1 MSHCRSAF
9 RSAHIAFLLGCCFAV
24 CIAIG
29 PVKVV
34 QAAED
39 DVLASIDEQ
48 AIASSVQRAV
58 RYLVSNQKS
67 DGSIHD
73 RDHSTAMTALSIMAM
88 ASVGH
93 QPADPTPEGETM
105 RKALD
110 FVLAE
115 NPTGRRAAQDSQGY
129 FGRSDGSRM
138 YGHGIITLM
147 LTEMAGM
154 GANAEQDKR
163 IRESLDRAIALI
175 LSAQAVRK
183 PPAYQGGWRYEP
195 DSNDSDLSVT
205 IWELMALR
213 SAKNDAMAVPANAID
228 QAVEYLRRSY
238 TSPLDSNGVPRDPK
252 AGFSYTPGQNH
263 PTYTMTAAGLL
274 AMQVCGQYD
283 SPLVAG
289 ASDWLW
295 NTGPTWTSDFFIT
308 ALTTTLRACINAAE
322 STPRKPQPRSAKF
335 C

>member
-9 RSAHIAFLLGCCFAV
+9 LSAHIAFLLGCCFAV
-24 CIAIG
+24 CSGLG
-29 PVKVV
+29 PVQVV

-58 RYLVSNQKS
+58 RYLVSNQKP

-110 FVLAE
+110 FVLEE

-175 LSAQAVRK
+175 LSAQAIRK

-205 IWELMALR
+205 IW
-213 SAKNDAMAVPANAID
+213 
-228 QAVEYLRRSY
+228 
-238 TSPLDSNGVPRDPK
+238 G
-252 AGFSYTPGQNH
+252 
-263 PTYTMTAAGLL
+263 
-274 AMQVCGQYD
+274 
-283 SPLVAG
+283 
-289 ASDWLW
+289 
-295 NTGPTWTSDFFIT
+295 
-308 ALTTTLRACINAAE
+308 
-322 STPRKPQPRSAKF
+322 
-335 C
+335 